1 MRTFRGC
8 FPGLLALLLT
18 ACSAGQ
24 IQAPP
29 SAPLPV
35 SQRLPAE
42 SGKASFF
49 FPLEIPPADL
59 GRRFEAGL
67 PARFGDERRQEL
79 TDALR
84 EDFYRYTVER
94 GAVEVGFAGER
105 ITFAIP
111 IKGKLTLGGRLR
123 PVPLGRGLPVQET
136 VEFSGWVRGTASPT
150 INPDWQPDPHPTA
163 QLELSRADLR
173 VLDVFSVRVV
183 GFLEE
188 RLNPV
193 LNQELRQAA
202 ARAMADLSLR
212 RKAEAAWRDLHVVRR
227 AIPGENVWLRFQP
240 TQVSLAPIVG
250 KDNVLRTG
258 IGISGRVSLTVGP
271 AAAPLAP
278 SPLPPLAMDGPRS
291 GGFDMEVPVV
301 ASPEELSRVADRTL
315 RGFRYRASRSRELV
329 VDGASLGA
337 EGDRVSLTLDFRTE
351 GGTTHAGRVVLRGR
365 PVLDPKT
372 NVLRLADLQ
381 YGLEKGDLA
390 LRLLD
395 RLHRAELLERLEKGA
410 RLDLAPVLGRAER
423 EAARAIQD
431 FLPWSDLSGNGLSGN
446 NKGEVKIDPVEVL
459 GVSVSGGAVWAR
471 CRVKGTIPPQ
481 ELGR

>member
-1 MRTFRGC
+1 MRPSSRRV
-8 FPGLLALLLT
+8 PGVFLLVLLA
-18 ACSAGQ
+18 ACSGGQ
-24 IQAPP
+24 VQAPP
-29 SAPLPV
+29 PPPD
-35 SQRLPAE
+35 SQPLPAE

-49 FPLEIPPADL
+49 FPVEIPFAEL

-67 PARFGDERRQEL
+67 PARFGDDRRQEL
-79 TDALR
+79 TEALR

-94 GAVEVGFAGER
+94 GAVEIGFAGGR

-111 IKGKLTLGGRLR
+111 IRGKLTLGGRLR

-150 INPDWQPDPHPTA
+150 INPDWQPDPRPTA

-193 LNQELRQAA
+193 LNRELRQAST
-202 ARAMADLSLR
+202 RAMADLGLR
-212 RKAEAAWRDLHVVRR
+212 GKAEAVWRDLHVVRR
-227 AIPGENVWLRFQP
+227 AIPGENVWIRFQP
-240 TQVSLAPIVG
+240 TQISLAPIAG

-258 IGISGRVSLTVGP
+258 IGIAGRVSLTVGS

-301 ASPEELSRVADRTL
+301 ASPKELSRVADRTL
-315 RGFRYRASRSRELV
+315 RGFRYRAGRSRELV
-329 VDGASLGA
+329 VDSASLGA
-337 EGDRVSLTLDFRTE
+337 EEDRLSLALDFRTE
-351 GGTTHAGRVVLRGR
+351 GGTAHAGRVVLRGR

-381 YGLEKGDLA
+381 YGLEKGDLT

-395 RLHRAELLERLEKGA
+395 RLHRAELLERLEKSA
-410 RLDLAPVLGRAER
+410 RLDLAPMLGRAER

-431 FLPWSDLSGNGLSGN
+431 FLHWSVRE
-446 NKGEVKIDPVEVL
+446 EVKIDPVEIL
-459 GVSVSGGAVWAR
+459 SVSVAGGRVWAR
-471 CRVKGTIPPQ
+471 CRVKGMIPPTSSGAPWGAP
-481 ELGR
+481 E